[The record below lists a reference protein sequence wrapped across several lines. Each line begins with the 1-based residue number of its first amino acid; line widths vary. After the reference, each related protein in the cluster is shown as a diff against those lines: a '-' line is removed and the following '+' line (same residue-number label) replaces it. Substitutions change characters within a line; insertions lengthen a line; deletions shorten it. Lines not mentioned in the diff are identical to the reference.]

1 MKMAQIHPG
10 KQWILAICIQM
21 IFVQLTACVPS
32 EIQESTVEPA
42 MNAEPVKTEI
52 ASTPLPV
59 RQSYSPGQ
67 LVDYI
72 ASSGDTLPGLAS
84 HFNTTVKEIHQ
95 ANPIIP
101 NDATTMP
108 PGLPMKIPIYYQ
120 SLWGTSFKILPDSR
134 FVYGPPDKGFDPVA
148 FVKSQ
153 PGWLKDYVVYASGD
167 NRVGGQMVELLADN
181 YSVSP
186 RLILAMIEYQ
196 TGALTKSAQDPETA
210 DYPLGYKDTAH
221 KGLYLQLSWAVNYM
235 SNGYYDWRSGNLKT
249 FDLSDG
255 RLERPDPWQNAGTVG
270 LQYYFARV
278 VDANQYQKAVS
289 AEGLYATYVKLFG
302 TPWDGD
308 VNNIPGSLKQ
318 PYLRLPFLGGKSW
331 AFTGGPHPAWGD
343 GAPFAALDFAPPAV
357 VGGCAVSNEIVV
369 AVADGVIARAD
380 PAIAVLD
387 LDGDGDERTGWD
399 IFYLHLAS
407 ADMVKEGTV
416 VKAGDRMGRPSCE
429 GGHATGTHVHIAR
442 KYNGEW
448 ILADSPVPFDVEG
461 WVAKN
466 GSKAY
471 QGTLTKFSRTV
482 EASESSDIATQIQ
495 SEAPQ

>member
-1 MKMAQIHPG
+1 MKKITGSQNRTA
-10 KQWILAICIQM
+10 LRAICVFFIL
-21 IFVQLTACVPS
+21 VQLTACAPQQNP
-32 EIQESTVEPA
+32 ENIE
-42 MNAEPVKTEI
+42 EPVGNEQTS
-52 ASTPLPV
+52 ATPAAATPLPQ
-59 RQSYSPGQ
+59 RASFTPGQ
-67 LVDYI
+67 LVDYT

-120 SLWGTSFKILPDSR
+120 SLWGTPFKILPDSQSV
-134 FVYGPPDKGFDPVA
+134 FGPPQKGFDPVA

-153 PGWLKDYVVYASGD
+153 PGWLKDYIAYASGE
-167 NRVGGQMVELLADN
+167 NRDGGKMVELLADN

-186 RLILAMIEYQ
+186 RLILALIEYQ
-196 TGALTKSAQDPETA
+196 TGALTKRIQDLETA

-235 SNGYYDWRSGNLKT
+235 SNGYYDWRSGKLKT

-270 LQYYFARV
+270 LQYYFAKV
-278 VDANQYQKAVS
+278 LDADSYQKAIS
-289 AEGLYATYVKLFG
+289 ADGFYATYVKLFG
-302 TPWDGD
+302 DPWIG
-308 VNNIPGSLKQ
+308 NINTIPGSLKQ
-318 PYLRLPFLGGKSW
+318 PYMRLPFLGGKSW
-331 AFTGGPHPAWGD
+331 AYTGGPHAAWGD
-343 GAPFAALDFAPPAV
+343 GAPLAAIDFAPPAV
-357 VGGCAVSNEIVV
+357 VGGCAETTEIAV
-369 AVADGVIARAD
+369 AMADGVISRVE

-387 LDGDGDERTGWD
+387 MDGDGDERTGWV

-407 ADMVKEGTV
+407 SDMIKAGTV

-448 ILADSPVPFDVEG
+448 ISADGPIPFDVEG
-461 WVAKN
+461 WVASDGKQE
-466 GSKAY
+466 Y
-471 QGTLTKFSRTV
+471 QGTLTKYSRTV
-482 EASESSDIATQIQ
+482 EACECSDAASQIQ
-495 SEAPQ
+495 SEALQ